1 MTSVERRGPFMNK
14 PASKDILKVKPPPEY
29 PPEDGR
35 YLRGNDF
42 SPAAVVV
49 LLHTYYDRIPEMLE
63 KLAKVAIESGAA
75 LAGMLQTEN
84 IGIEKIVCNIV
95 ANPNIKYVI
104 LCGVESAG
112 HTPGHAFRCF
122 VESGVDNR
130 RNIIGCKSP
139 TPYLYN
145 ISPEAIDRFRKQ
157 VRLVDLV
164 RDDERRLRIDPEVLK
179 QAIWACYQEK
189 PTRFL
194 NYTLHDLGAYPE
206 LAICG
211 KITWR
216 IEQPWAVHSE
226 EEDQKMKEIAE
237 AALKVHRKETKE
249 KLSEEGPALIDLL
262 FPKRTRR
269 EKP

>member
-1 MTSVERRGPFMNK
+1 MNEPEK
-14 PASKDILKVKPPPEY
+14 KDLLKVKPPPEY

-63 KLAKVAIESGAA
+63 KLAKVAVESGAA

-95 ANPNIKYVI
+95 ANPNIRYVI
-104 LCGVESAG
+104 LCGIESAG

-145 ISPEAIDRFRKQ
+145 IPPEAIDRFRKQ
-157 VRLVDLV
+157 VQLIDLV
-164 RDDERRLRIDPEVLK
+164 RDDERRLRIDPEILK

-189 PTRFL
+189 PTEFL
-194 NYTLHDLGAYPE
+194 NYVLFDPGAYPE
-206 LAICG
+206 PPICTG
-211 KITWR
+211 ITWR

-226 EEDQKMKEIAE
+226 EEDQKMKQILE
-237 AALKVHRKETKE
+237 AASRANRRESQE
-249 KLSEEGPALIDLL
+249 RQSEENPSIIDLL
-262 FPKRTRR
+262 FPRRTRD
-269 EKP
+269 EKSNQDE